1 MIKKLHLTKGFVL
14 LALIVFML
22 FPGLGWGQ
30 NIFFD
35 GFETGNTDQTAV
47 AGWTQ
52 ESVTGT
58 GIWTAN
64 STLITYNRAPRTGT
78 FNAYLVYGNTRWMFK
93 SVTLTGGTPYKMTV
107 YARQDGT
114 TSTDAS
120 ITLKYGSTGTA
131 AGMTNSIVSVTGI
144 VASYQ
149 LIQGAFTPAASGT
162 YYVGIL
168 GTINSTPWYISIDD
182 ISLDVAAAANAA
194 PLSFTSTA
202 VTTSGMT
209 IGWTD
214 NSTNE
219 TTFRLYR
226 STDNITFVQQGADIA
241 STSTATTGT
250 TYSQVQSGLV
260 PGTTYYYRIAAVL
273 DAESSYL
280 TGNQTTLAPP
290 PPISGTKVIPSAYYP
305 TFAAAFDSI
314 ANKGIGTGGVIF
326 NVTPG
331 YTETASNLI
340 LTKNILYP
348 PTAANPITF
357 QKNGAGANPLISR
370 TDAGTNTTTVLG
382 GLGDAVIRIDGA
394 DYISFDGI
402 DVSATQS
409 TIEYGYYTYKPSGT
423 DGCQNTTIKNS
434 SISMT
439 KGTSAYVIG
448 IYISNGASTVS
459 SATGVSVTA
468 ASGQNQNIVITGNT
482 IQNVFAG
489 IIVRGSSATGFYDNN
504 ITIGQSG
511 AGNIIQNYGSSSA
524 ASTYGVYFIYVN
536 NPSVAYNT
544 INNAGGGGAA
554 HTATLYGIFY
564 SNVTGDVI
572 GSNNTITLANSAT
585 SGVNWIYNGNAC
597 TSTTFNNNTFAAGA
611 FAATTA
617 SYLIFNSNATNSITV
632 TGNATSGTITKTGA
646 GTLYGFYNN
655 GSPTG
660 GTSTISGN
668 NFSNIVLTGASAFT
682 GIQHSTSTTQIV
694 VFANNTISNIT
705 GGSSAVIGL
714 YEGYGAAGSSVNGN
728 SVFNL
733 SGTGA
738 VTGIAL
744 GQTTAPL
751 GLTAFNNTVYGLS
764 TTGAATVIGILNTLG
779 AANQIYKNSIYNL
792 SANNAAGLINGI
804 QVTGGV
810 GTYIFNNLISDLRA
824 PITSSATAIY
834 GINITSSTATS
845 TVGLYN
851 NSIYM
856 NASTSGTN
864 FGTAGIF
871 HTYSTTATTATLDMR
886 NNIIV
891 NNSTPKGTGLTVAF
905 RRSASTNL
913 NNYSTSSNNND
924 FYAGATEDATHAVYY
939 NGTAVYAMAAYKTLV
954 SPREAVSFRE
964 IPPFNNVATTPN
976 NLHLAAGTPT
986 QCESGG
992 LPVTTPI
999 AITDDFDGNT
1009 RNASTP
1015 DIGADEGSFTILD
1028 LVSPTIA
1035 YTPLLNTSSTSA
1047 RTITVT
1053 ITDVSGVGAGV
1064 NLPVMYWAINAGA
1077 YTGPLTPTTIVGNQ
1091 YTYTLGSGVVLGDVV
1106 KYFFVA
1112 QDQATTPNIVSAP
1125 SGATVT
1131 ASPPLASAPPATPS
1145 TYTILGCI
1153 SGTKTV
1159 GTGGDY
1165 TTLTAAITAL
1175 NNSELCGPLTLSL
1188 TDASYTTETLP
1199 LVVNANTGSSAT
1211 NTVTIKPATGV
1222 TASVSGASATGTV
1235 FKIMNNYTIIDG
1247 SNSAGTSRDLTI
1259 TNTSATAPNVLILCS
1274 TGIVPLT
1281 GVTVKNTILINGSN
1295 TSTAVMVSDVAG
1307 TAGYFTNITIQNN
1320 SVQKAYIGIYAI
1332 ATVAAGNGNGLLV
1345 TGNDLSTSGA
1355 NSIRLIGVYVQGVD
1369 GTTISN
1375 NQIGNIVNAN
1385 AESPKGIWLATG
1397 TNSAT
1402 ISGNTFSNL
1411 SLTNTGA
1418 YALTGIYVNPGTTA
1432 TNISVSNNTISTLA
1446 NSGTA
1451 LAYAGILSFS
1461 PNTSITNNTVTG
1473 LTQNGA
1479 AAFWGIVQSGAVNSS
1494 CSGNTVSAI
1503 NTSTTGV
1510 PCGINIQG
1518 ASTGV
1523 AISKNKIYNI
1533 KNTNAGGYSAIG
1545 LALNSSSGT
1554 ANTTASNNLIFDIAG
1569 YGYASQSTDNGFG
1582 INILSGGGY
1591 NLYFNTVNLATNQT
1605 DGTGVPACLII
1616 NSAVT
1621 ALNSL
1626 DIRDNIF
1633 SIPATVGTN
1642 RYAVISNAAN
1652 TVFSEM
1658 NYNDYYTSGSNI
1670 GYIGGIDRT
1679 NLAAWQTGTGK
1690 DASSISGDPLFVS
1703 ATDLHLNT
1711 ALSSPAKNA
1720 GYALATVTT
1729 DIDGDTRNNPPDI
1742 GADDYSLVP
1751 TVTTTAATLVTGSTA
1766 TINGTVTANNES
1778 VAAAFEY
1785 GTTIAFGTTVAATPT
1800 PVTGNTSTGISYGLT
1815 GLIPNTTY
1823 YFQAKGTVGTFV
1835 YNGLP
1840 PLSFTTLAILPTVTT
1855 DAATS
1860 VTSTGAVMNGTV
1872 NANNASTATSFEYGL
1887 TTAYGTSVAAVPSP
1901 ATGVS
1906 ATSIAYTLSSLV
1918 PNTTYHYRAVG
1929 VNSAGTANGLD
1940 LTFTTT
1946 AIAPVVVT
1954 VAATSVTSTGAIMN
1968 GTVNANNASTATSFE
1983 YGLTTAYG
1991 TSVTA
1996 VPSPATGVS
2005 ATSITYT
2012 LTGLVPSTT
2021 YHYRAVG
2028 VNSAGT
2034 TNGSD
2039 LTFTTSAALATV
2051 VTVAATSVT
2060 SNGAVMNGTVNAN
2073 NASTVTSFEYGLTIA
2088 YGTSVT
2094 AVPSPVTGVSATS
2107 IAYTLSGLV
2116 PNTTYHYRAVGVNI
2130 AGTANGLDLTFT
2142 TTAVVPA
2149 VVTVAATSVTS
2160 TGAIV
2165 NGTVNANNA
2174 STTTSFEYGLTV
2186 AYGTSVTAV
2195 PSLVTGVSATSI
2207 AYTLTGLVPST
2218 TYHYRAVGVNSA
2230 GTTNGSDL
2238 TFTTSAAAPT
2248 VITTAA
2254 TGVGT
2259 NTATLNGTVNANN
2272 QTATVTFEY
2281 GLTTAYGTIV
2291 SATPSSVTGSSV
2303 NSVSAAISGLSLNT
2317 TYHCRAVAVNATGTT
2332 NGNDITFT
2340 TGCQV
2345 PGAAGTIT
2353 GPASICQSTS
2363 SIVFSVGVI
2372 TNAVT
2377 YVWSVPTGATI
2388 VSGSTTNS
2396 ITVDFGAAAASGN
2409 VTVYGSG
2416 VCGNG
2421 TASSLAITLNA
2432 RPVPVITGPA
2442 TACVNSTGNV
2452 YSTATGMT
2460 GYTWTVSSGGTITAG
2475 AGTNS
2480 ITVSWNTAGGQNV
2493 YVNYTNAGSCAAT
2506 TPSVKSVTVNALPV
2520 PTITGLAAACTGTTG
2535 VTYTTETGM
2544 TGYTWTISAGGTI
2557 TAGATTNVITVTWS
2571 TAGAQTVSVN
2581 YANSNGCT
2589 AGTAIVKNVTVN
2601 ALPVPTITGLAAVC
2615 AGTTGVT
2622 YTTETGM
2629 TGYTWTVSSGGTITA
2644 GAGTNTITVSW
2655 NTVGAQNVYVNYI
2668 NANGCTATTPSVKSV
2683 SVNALP
2689 VPTIT
2694 GLAAVC
2700 VGTTGVTYTTET
2712 GMTGYTWTVSAG
2724 GTITAG
2730 AGTNMI
2736 TVSWTTTG
2744 SKNVYVNYTNANGC
2758 SATTATVKIVTVNA
2772 LPVPTITG
2780 LAAACAG
2787 TTGVTYTTE
2796 TGMTGYTWTIS
2807 AGGTITAGA
2816 GTNVITVTWSTA
2828 GAQTASVNYTNSNG
2842 CTAATTTVKNVTVNP
2857 LPVPTITGLAAA
2869 CVGTTGVTYT
2879 TEAAMTGYTWT
2890 VSSGGAI
2897 TAGAGTN
2904 TITVSWNTV
2913 GAQNVYV
2920 NYINTNGCTA
2930 TTPSVKS
2937 VTVNALP
2944 VPTITGLAA
2953 ACVGSTGVTYTTETS
2968 MTGYSWTVSAGGTIT
2983 AGATTNVITVTWT
2996 TVGAKNVYVNYV
3008 NANGCTATTP
3018 TVKVVTVNALPVPTI
3033 VGPSF
3038 ACAGTTG
3045 AVYTTETGMTGYT
3058 WTVSAGGTITAGAG
3072 TNAVTVSWNTA
3083 GARTVSVNYVNANGC
3098 TASTAATFSV
3108 TVAGSPAPTITG
3120 PAQLCAGATG
3130 VVYTTQA
3137 GFSNYVWTISYGGII
3152 TSGLNSNQVTVD
3164 WGTAGL
3170 RSISVNYENAS
3181 ACSAVSPFVYNVT
3194 IFTAPVPV
3202 ITGNASVCQGTTG
3215 VTYTTQA
3222 DNTGYVWTVSSGGV
3236 ITSGAGTNEITV
3248 SWITG
3253 GNQTVSVDFTNELG
3267 CDAAVPTVFNVSVAP
3282 KPSAAGAV
3290 TGTTPVCAG
3299 TQGVAYSVPAI
3310 ANATTYNWTLPTG
3323 ATVASGASTNAITVN
3338 FAPTAASGVIKVNGV
3353 NDCGSGT
3360 VSPSFNV
3367 VVNPLPA
3374 TPVITR
3380 HGDTLTSSANS
3391 GNQWY
3396 LDGVIIPGATA
3407 KQHVAVYTGNYTV
3420 VVTLSGCSSAT
3431 SNSILVLPVSVG
3443 DFEVSHTFDLYPNPN
3458 QGQFNIKVVS
3468 AKPLVL
3474 NLEVYNNLGAL
3485 LWKQEKVTV
3494 DGTYTTPVDLGN
3506 VPNGVYMVSLRN
3518 TETNS
3523 VRKVVIMK

>member
-1 MIKKLHLTKGFVL
+1 MRTQLLSTIVGLLFLTF
-14 LALIVFML
+14 
-22 FPGLGWGQ
+22 
-30 NIFFD
+30 
-35 GFETGNTDQTAV
+35 
-47 AGWTQ
+47 
-52 ESVTGT
+52 
-58 GIWTAN
+58 
-64 STLITYNRAPRTGT
+64 
-78 FNAYLVYGNTRWMFK
+78 
-93 SVTLTGGTPYKMTV
+93 
-107 YARQDGT
+107 
-114 TSTDAS
+114 
-120 ITLKYGSTGTA
+120 
-131 AGMTNSIVSVTGI
+131 
-144 VASYQ
+144 
-149 LIQGAFTPAASGT
+149 
-162 YYVGIL
+162 
-168 GTINSTPWYISIDD
+168 
-182 ISLDVAAAANAA
+182 
-194 PLSFTSTA
+194 
-202 VTTSGMT
+202 
-209 IGWTD
+209 
-214 NSTNE
+214 
-219 TTFRLYR
+219 
-226 STDNITFVQQGADIA
+226 
-241 STSTATTGT
+241 TGT
-250 TYSQVQSGLV
+250 TAFAQLTGIKTI
-260 PGTTYYYRIAAVL
+260 PGDYATIAMSVTDLNTQGVGAGGVTFNIAA
-273 DAESSYL
+273 
-280 TGNQTTLAPP
+280 
-290 PPISGTKVIPSAYYP
+290 
-305 TFAAAFDSI
+305 
-314 ANKGIGTGGVIF
+314 
-326 NVTPG
+326 G
-331 YTETASNLI
+331 YTESITTPILITATGTLSN
-340 LTKNILYP
+340 P
-348 PTAANPITF
+348 VVF
-357 QKNGAGANPLISR
+357 QKSGTGTNPTITR
-370 TDAGTNTTTVLG
+370 TDAGSFSTSTLG
-382 GLGDAVIRIDGA
+382 GQGDAVMIIQGS
-394 DYISFDGI
+394 DYVTFDAI
-402 DVSATQS
+402 NVAATNS
-409 TIEYGYYTYKPSGT
+409 GVEYGYYLRKAGVT
-423 DGCQNTTIKNS
+423 DGCKSITVKNATIT
-434 SISMT
+434 MT
-439 KGTSAYVIG
+439 KGTSAYVVG
-448 IYISNGASTVS
+448 IYSSNNDATSLVS
-459 SATGVSVTA
+459 SATGITITST
-468 ASGQNQNIVITGNT
+468 GGRNENIIFTGNT
-482 IQNVFAG
+482 IGSVFTG
-489 IIVRGSSATGFYDNN
+489 ILVRGFGAASPYNLYDQN
-504 ITIGQSG
+504 ITIGVLG
-511 AGNIIQNYGSSSA
+511 AGNVINNYAGNA
-524 ASTYGVYFIYVN
+524 VATAYAVYLIYQTSPNV
-536 NPSVAYNT
+536 SYNT
-544 INNAGGGGAA
+544 ISNAGGGGVNA
-554 HTATLYGIFY
+554 TSTLYGIMMSSSSFG
-564 SNVTGDVI
+564 GDLVA
-572 GSNNTITLANSAT
+572 NNNSITLGQGTT
-585 SGVNWIYNGNAC
+585 SGAQCVYVSSLCNSINI
-597 TSTTFNNNTFAAGA
+597 NNNTFSYST
-611 FAATTA
+611 FASTST
-617 SYLIFNSNATNSITV
+617 SYLIYCSNSTNNITV
-632 TGNATSGTITKTGA
+632 TGNQTSGTITKTGA
-646 GTLYGFYNN
+646 GQFEGYYNF

-660 GTSTISGN
+660 GTVNISNN
-668 NFSNIVLTGASAFT
+668 NFSNIILTGASAFY
-682 GIQHSTSTTQIV
+682 GIRHYTSTSQTMNLNT
-694 VFANNTISNIT
+694 NTISNIT
-705 GGSSAVIGL
+705 GGSGL
-714 YEGYGAAGSSVNGN
+714 IYGIYQGYGA
-728 SVFNL
+728 
-733 SGTGA
+733 SGTTVNANTISNITGSGA
-738 VTGIAL
+738 LYGLYL
-744 GQTTAPL
+744 GASTAPIL
-751 GLTAFNNTVYGLS
+751 LTASNNVVSGLSSSGAAAVYGIYN
-764 TTGAATVIGILNTLG
+764 VLG
-779 AANQIYKNSIYNL
+779 TANSIKNNNIYNL
-792 SANNAAGLINGI
+792 SASNAGGSVYGI
-804 QVTGGV
+804 YIGG
-810 GTYIFNNLISDLRA
+810 GTTTNIYNNLISDLRTPA
-824 PITSSATAIY
+824 ANAAIPLAGIYASAGTTDNIYYNTVYLNAVSTGALFGSAAIY
-834 GINITSSTATS
+834 ASSTP
-845 TVGLYN
+845 TVEL
-851 NSIYM
+851 
-856 NASTSGTN
+856 
-864 FGTAGIF
+864 
-871 HTYSTTATTATLDMR
+871 R
-886 NNIIV
+886 NNILINV
-891 NNSTPKGTGLTVAF
+891 STANGATGFTSAY
-905 RRSASTNL
+905 RRSSTTL
-913 NNYSTSSNNND
+913 TSYSGNSNNND
-924 FYAGATEDATHAVYY
+924 FFAG
-939 NGTAVYAMAAYKTLV
+939 NPGTNNLIFFDGTNSDQTIAAYKTRV
-954 SPREAVSFRE
+954 TPRDAASITENPQFINV
-964 IPPFNNVATTPN
+964 VATPY
-976 NLHLAAGTPT
+976 NLHLSTSIAT

-992 LPVTTPI
+992 QRITTPV
-999 AITDDFDGNT
+999 AILDDFDGNT
-1009 RNASTP
+1009 RFGETGYAGTGVAP
-1015 DIGADEGSFTILD
+1015 DLGADEGNFILLD
-1028 LVSPTIA
+1028 ITPPPII
-1035 YTPLLNTSSTSA
+1035 YTPLTNTSSFAA
-1047 RTITVT
+1047 RTITAT
-1053 ITDVSGVGAGV
+1053 ITDASFVGTGA
-1064 NLPVMYWAINAGA
+1064 NQPVLYWAINAGA
-1077 YTGPLTPTTIVGNQ
+1077 YTGPVAPTTLVGNQ
-1091 YTYTLGSGVVLGDVV
+1091 FTYTLGSGVAPGDVV

-1112 QDQATTPNIVSAP
+1112 QDQATTPNVGSAP

-1131 ASPPLASAPPATPS
+1131 ASPPLASASPSTPS
-1145 TYTILGCI
+1145 SYTIVGCI

-1165 TTLTAAITAL
+1165 STLTAAITAL

-1295 TSTAVMVSDVAG
+1295 TSTAVVVSDVAG

-1320 SVQKAYIGIYAI
+1320 SVQKAYIGIYALATI
-1332 ATVAAGNGNGLLV
+1332 ATGNGSGLLI
-1345 TGNDLSTSGA
+1345 TGNDMSTAGA

-1369 GTTISN
+1369 GATISN

-1418 YALTGIYVNPGTTA
+1418 YALTGIYINPGVTA
-1432 TNISVSNNTISTLA
+1432 TNISVTNNTISTLS
-1446 NSGTA
+1446 NSGTS
-1451 LAYAGILSFS
+1451 LAFAGILSFS

-1473 LTQNGA
+1473 LTQIGA
-1479 AAFWGIVQSGAVNSS
+1479 AGFWGIVQSGAVNSS

-1510 PCGINIQG
+1510 PYGISIQG

-1545 LALNSSSGT
+1545 LALNSSSNT
-1554 ANTTASNNLIFDIAG
+1554 ANTTASNNLIFDIVG

-1591 NLYFNTVNLATNQT
+1591 NLYFNSVNLATNQT

-1720 GYALATVTT
+1720 GFAIAAVTT

-1751 TVTTTAATLVTGSTA
+1751 TVTTDAATAVLGTTA

-1785 GTTIAFGTTVAATPT
+1785 GTTLAFGTTVTATPT

-1823 YFQAKGTVGTFV
+1823 YFQAKGTVGIFV

-1840 PLSFTTLAILPTVTT
+1840 PLSFTTPAILPTVTT
-1855 DAATS
+1855 VAATS
-1860 VTSTGAVMNGTV
+1860 VTSTAAVMNGTV

-1887 TTAYGTSVAAVPSP
+1887 TTAYGTSVTAVPSP

-1906 ATSIAYTLSSLV
+1906 ATTIAYTLSGLV

-1929 VNSAGTANGLD
+1929 VNTAGAANGLD

-2005 ATSITYT
+2005 ATSIAYT
-2012 LTGLVPSTT
+2012 LSSLVPNTT
-2021 YHYRAVG
+2021 YHFRAVG

-2060 SNGAVMNGTVNAN
+2060 SNGAVMNGTINAN
-2073 NASTVTSFEYGLTIA
+2073 NASTATSFEYGLTTA

-2094 AVPSPVTGVSATS
+2094 AVPSPATGVSATS

-2116 PNTTYHYRAVGVNI
+2116 PNTTYHYRAVGVNT
-2130 AGTANGLDLTFT
+2130 AGTSNGLDLTFT
-2142 TTAVVPA
+2142 TTAVVPT

-2195 PSLVTGVSATSI
+2195 PSPVTGVSATSI
-2207 AYTLTGLVPST
+2207 AYTLTGLTPNT

-2238 TFTTSAAAPT
+2238 TFTTSAAAPA
-2248 VITTAA
+2248 VITTAS

-2363 SIVFSVGVI
+2363 SVVFSVGVI

-2396 ITVDFGAAAASGN
+2396 ITVDFGAAAVSGN

-2557 TAGATTNVITVTWS
+2557 TAGATTNVITVTWN

-2712 GMTGYTWTVSAG
+2712 AMTGYTWTVSAG

-2796 TGMTGYTWTIS
+2796 AAMTGYTWTVS

-2816 GTNVITVTWSTA
+2816 GTNVITVTWNTA
-2828 GAQTASVNYTNSNG
+2828 AAQTVSVNYTNSNG
-2842 CTAATTTVKNVTVNP
+2842 CTAATATVKNVTVNA

-2953 ACVGSTGVTYTTETS
+2953 ACVGSTGVTYTTETG
-2968 MTGYSWTVSAGGTIT
+2968 MTGYTWTVSAGGTIT
-2983 AGATTNVITVTWT
+2983 AGATTNVVTVSWT

-3018 TVKVVTVNALPVPTI
+3018 SVKVVTVNPLPVPTI
-3033 VGPSF
+3033 AGPSF
-3038 ACAGTTG
+3038 ACAGSTG
-3045 AVYTTETGMTGYT
+3045 FVYTTEAGMTGYT

-3108 TVAGSPAPTITG
+3108 TVAGSPAPTIAG
-3120 PAQLCAGATG
+3120 PAQLCAGASG

-3137 GFSNYVWTISYGGII
+3137 GFYNYVWTISYGGVI

-3181 ACSAVSPFVYNVT
+3181 ACSSVSPFVYNVT

-3282 KPSAAGAV
+3282 KPSAAGTV

-3374 TPVITR
+3374 TPVITQ

-3396 LDGVIIPGATA
+3396 LDGVIIAGATG
-3407 KQHVAVYTGNYTV
+3407 KKHVAVYTGNYTV

-3506 VPNGVYMVSLRN
+3506 VANGVYMVSLRN